1 MKTLA
6 PRRLALALLPLAALA
21 PSAFAWDAYGHRL
34 VTQAAMAE
42 FDKAVNPPAWLGADN
57 VAFQI
62 ADQATVPDRWRSI
75 KVPQL
80 VHVNSPDHFIN
91 IEPLEKYG
99 LTLKTLP
106 PLRYDYVRQ
115 VYTFRLSPGFED
127 PDKNPAYAD
136 PAKSREIPG
145 FLPYAI
151 VESHAKA
158 IAALRVVRI
167 LEELNDPSR
176 KEQLEMARAQ
186 ALSAMGIL
194 SHYVGDAAQPLHT
207 TMNYNGWVQENP
219 NGYTTSR
226 QFHSFIDGG
235 VLKLHSITAS
245 DVLAQTPAPYTINV
259 NNPWNDA
266 IQHIERSFESVE
278 PLYALEKSGD
288 LGKAPGKEFIA
299 KRLGDGAAML
309 AALYIAEYNAAKPTP
324 KDLEEFKRFDN
335 FDLTLRL
342 QPPTAAIEAPMSKDD
357 APVAPS
363 STDIPAATPPASP
376 AGT

>member
-1 MKTLA
+1 MKTLVS
-6 PRRLALALLPLAALA
+6 RNLALALLPLAAFA
-21 PSAFAWDAYGHRL
+21 PTALAWDAYGHRL

-42 FDKAVNPPAWLGADN
+42 FNKAVHPPAWLGADN

-80 VHVNSPDHFIN
+80 VHLNSPDHFIN
-91 IEPLEKYG
+91 IEPLERYG
-99 LTLKTLP
+99 LTLETLP

-115 VYTFRLSPGFED
+115 VHTYRLSPGFED
-127 PDKNPAYAD
+127 PDKNPPYSD

-145 FLPYAI
+145 FLPHSI
-151 VESHAKA
+151 VECHAKA

-167 LEELNDPSR
+167 LEALNDPSR
-176 KEQLEMARAQ
+176 QEQLAMARSH

-219 NGYTTSR
+219 NAYTTSR

-235 VLKLHSITAS
+235 VLKLHSITAN
-245 DVLAQTPAPYTINV
+245 DVLAHTPAPYTI
-259 NNPWNDA
+259 DA
-266 IQHIERSFESVE
+266 TNTWAAAIAHIKRSFSQAE

-288 LGKAPGKEFIA
+288 LGRAPGKEFIA
-299 KRLGDGAAML
+299 KRLGDAAAML
-309 AALYIAEYNAAKPTP
+309 AGLYIAEYNAAKPTP
-324 KDLEEFKRFDN
+324 KDLEEFTRFDN
-335 FDLTLRL
+335 YELTLKL
-342 QPPTAAIEAPMSKDD
+342 QPPSAKVEAPKTGD
-357 APVAPS
+357 AAPS
-363 STDIPAATPPASP
+363 PAETPASTPPTPPA
-376 AGT
+376 GT